1 MDVPVTPDARQ
12 AAVWQ
17 RLRLRFFTSAGTKVA
32 QAVTAA
38 ATSVAVTWPR
48 TEVDAA
54 YGVVATPNWGTTCW
68 VSARTTT
75 GCTVNFGTAA
85 PANATVDILTFRS
98 E

>member
-1 MDVPVTPDARQ
+1 MTQDARES
-12 AAVWQ
+12 AVWQ
-17 RLRLRFFTSAGTKVA
+17 RIRLRCFTSAGNKVA

-48 TEVDAA
+48 TEVDAS
-54 YGVVATPNWGTTCW
+54 YGIVATPNWGTTCW

-75 GCTVNFGTAA
+75 GCTVTFGTAA
-85 PANATVDILTFRS
+85 PANATVDILTFRT